1 MTVFRLLLI
10 AIYLCIAGYTSV
22 VVANHGLDLIPVFFG
37 DIAKMAWPGQFNL
50 DFLFML
56 TLSATW
62 VAWRHR
68 FTPGGLAL
76 GLLALVGGASFL
88 SVYLLIVSFQVKGDA
103 RALLMGEGRGFGEL

>member
-1 MTVFRLLLI
+1 MAVFRTMLI
-10 AIYLCIAGYTSV
+10 AMFAVLAGYTGL

-76 GLLALVGGASFL
+76 GLVALVGGASFL
-88 SVYLLIVSFQVKGDA
+88 SIYLLIVSFQVKGDA
-103 RALLMGEGRGFGEL
+103 RALLMGNR

>member
-1 MTVFRLLLI
+1 MAVFRTMLI
-10 AIYLCIAGYTSV
+10 AMFAVLAGYTGL

-76 GLLALVGGASFL
+76 GLVALVGGASFL
-88 SVYLLIVSFQVKGDA
+88 SIYLLIVSFQVKGDA
-103 RALLMGEGRGFGEL
+103 RALLMG